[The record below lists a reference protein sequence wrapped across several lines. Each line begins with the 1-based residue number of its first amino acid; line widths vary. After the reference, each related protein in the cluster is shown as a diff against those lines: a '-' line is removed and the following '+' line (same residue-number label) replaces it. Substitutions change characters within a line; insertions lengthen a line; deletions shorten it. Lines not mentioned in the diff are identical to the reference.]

1 MDQVRDLAQVTEPLN
16 PVTGPVVVDGAEPG
30 DVLAVTIHVIELGDN
45 GWSVYIPG
53 AGALAGPPPPPV
65 IGDSHSRGS
74 AGHPLAP
81 DPRTDD
87 PRRTTRTLVNRS
99 AD

>member
-30 DVLAVTIHVIELGDN
+30 DVLAVTIHVIELDDY

-53 AGALAGPPPPPV
+53 AGALAGPPAVPGDRGHSLKGLRGPPT
-65 IGDSHSRGS
+65 S
-74 AGHPLAP
+74 A
-81 DPRTDD
+81 
-87 PRRTTRTLVNRS
+87 
-99 AD
+99 